1 MAIIH
6 PPLPDIKLT
15 TSGAYRERDILQQLQ
30 QGLPNSFDAYH
41 SVQWAS
47 LHEQTQRFGEIDIVI
62 LSPQGHLVML
72 EVKAGEVSIDEHGI
86 TKQYRSDPST
96 PKNINHQIHA
106 QVNAM
111 RQALLNNQLE
121 DVRFAHLLVL
131 PDQKLPHGSIAYPR
145 ERIVDATQQE
155 QLCQH
160 IISSIPTTDLSSQTR
175 DRVTLF
181 LENRFELIPDPSV
194 HISQIQ
200 STNSRLSEGLATWV
214 PRISHQSHTYVI
226 QGTAGSG
233 KTQLAIALLRQAAA
247 NKQRSAY
254 LCFNRPLADHI
265 RQIAPTHAD
274 VANFHQLGIEHW
286 RNTEGEPDFSDKHLF
301 TKVAEK
307 YINDAPNFKS
317 DLDLII
323 IDESQDFET
332 DWIQAITHRL
342 KPEGK
347 LYVMGDPD
355 QLLYDRPLFELDD
368 AASVT
373 CNDNFRSPQKI
384 VDIINL
390 LQLATT
396 PIKARSGYSGDL
408 PEFRHYTPTPSGT
421 ESALVQCVNDLL
433 AQGHTLDQI
442 ALISFHGK
450 EKSHLLSK
458 DTLGKWPLRK
468 ATGTFDKN
476 QNALWTNGQLFAETV
491 SRFKGQS
498 APVVVLCEVDFEELR
513 ERELRKLFVGFT
525 RAQYK
530 VVCLVTERAEGM
542 LMGRV

>member
-1 MAIIH
+1 MATIH
-6 PPLPDIKLT
+6 PPLPDIKLMT
-15 TSGAYRERDILQQLQ
+15 AGAYRERDILQQLQ
-30 QGLPNSFDAYH
+30 QGLPDSFDAYH
-41 SVQWAS
+41 SVQWSS
-47 LHEQTQRFGEIDIVI
+47 LHEHNQRFGEIDIVV
-62 LSPQGHLVML
+62 LSPQGHLVLL
-72 EVKAGEVSIDEHGI
+72 EIKAGDVSIDEHGI
-86 TKQYRSDPST
+86 TKQYSSDPSN

-111 RQALLNNQLE
+111 RQALHHNQLN

-131 PDQKLPHGSIAYPR
+131 PDQKITHGSIAYPR
-145 ERIVDATQQE
+145 ERIVDATQQD

-160 IISSIPTTDLSSQTR
+160 VINSIPTNDLSSPTR
-175 DRVTLF
+175 ERVTLF
-181 LENRFELIPDPSV
+181 LENRFELTPDPSV

-200 STNSRLSEGLATWV
+200 STNARLSEGLATWV
-214 PRISHQSHTYVI
+214 PRITHQSHTYVI

-233 KTQLAIALLRQAAA
+233 KTQLAITLLRQAATQ
-247 NKQRSAY
+247 KQRSAY

-274 VANFHQLGIEHW
+274 VASFHQLCVEHW
-286 RNTEGEPDFSDKHLF
+286 RTTQGEIDFSDKQIF
-301 TKVAEK
+301 AKVTEK
-307 YINDAPNFKS
+307 YIADAPNFKS
-317 DLDLII
+317 DLDLVI

-332 DWIQAITHRL
+332 EWIQAITNRL
-342 KPEGK
+342 KPDGK

-355 QLLYDRPLFELDD
+355 QLLYDRPLFELDG
-368 AASVT
+368 AVSVT

-396 PIKARSGYSGDL
+396 PIKARSGYAGDH

-421 ESALVQCVNDLL
+421 ESAIVQCVNNLL

-450 EKSHLLSK
+450 EKSHLLAK
-458 DTLGKWPLRK
+458 DTIGKWTLRK
-468 ATGTFDKN
+468 ATGRFDKN
-476 QNALWTNGQLFAETV
+476 ETAEWTNGQLFAETV

-530 VVCLVTERAEGM
+530 VVCLMSERAESM
-542 LMGRV
+542 LMARV

>member
-1 MAIIH
+1 MATIH
-6 PPLPDIKLT
+6 PPLPDIKLMT
-15 TSGAYRERDILQQLQ
+15 AGAYRERDILQQLQ
-30 QGLPNSFDAYH
+30 QGLPDSFDAYH
-41 SVQWAS
+41 SVQWSS
-47 LHEQTQRFGEIDIVI
+47 LHEHNQRFGEIDIVV
-62 LSPQGHLVML
+62 LSPQGHLVLL
-72 EVKAGEVSIDEHGI
+72 EIKAGDVSIDEHGI
-86 TKQYRSDPST
+86 TKQYSSDPSN

-111 RQALLNNQLE
+111 RQALHNNQLN

-131 PDQKLPHGSIAYPR
+131 PDQKITHGSIAYPR
-145 ERIVDATQQE
+145 ERIVDATQQD

-160 IISSIPTTDLSSQTR
+160 VINSIPTNDLSSPTR
-175 DRVTLF
+175 ERVTLF
-181 LENRFELIPDPSV
+181 LENRFELTPDPSV

-200 STNSRLSEGLATWV
+200 STNARLSEGLATWV
-214 PRISHQSHTYVI
+214 PRITHQSHTYVI

-233 KTQLAIALLRQAAA
+233 KTQLAITLLRQAAA
-247 NKQRSAY
+247 QKQRSAY

-274 VANFHQLGIEHW
+274 VASFHQLCVEHW
-286 RNTEGEPDFSDKHLF
+286 RTTQGEIDFSDKQIF
-301 TKVAEK
+301 AKVTDN
-307 YINDAPNFKS
+307 YIADAPNFKS

-332 DWIQAITHRL
+332 EWIQAITNRL
-342 KPEGK
+342 KPDGK

-355 QLLYDRPLFELDD
+355 QLLYNRPLFELDG
-368 AASVT
+368 AVSVT

-396 PIKARSGYSGDL
+396 PIKARSGYAGEL

-421 ESALVQCVNDLL
+421 ESAIIQCVNDLL

-450 EKSHLLSK
+450 EKSHLLAK
-458 DTLGKWPLRK
+458 DTIGKWTLRK
-468 ATGTFDKN
+468 ATGCFDKN
-476 QNALWTNGQLFAETV
+476 ETAEWTNGQLFAETV

-498 APVVVLCEVDFEELR
+498 APVVVLCEVDFEALR

-530 VVCLVTERAEGM
+530 VVCLMSERAESM
-542 LMGRV
+542 LMARV

>member
-1 MAIIH
+1 MATIH
-6 PPLPDIKLT
+6 PPLPDIKLMT
-15 TSGAYRERDILQQLQ
+15 AGAYREREILQQLQ
-30 QGLPNSFDAYH
+30 QGLPDSFDAYH
-41 SVQWAS
+41 SVQWSS
-47 LHEQTQRFGEIDIVI
+47 LHDDTQRFGEIDIVV
-62 LSPQGHLVML
+62 LSPQGHLVLL
-72 EVKAGEVSIDEHGI
+72 EVKAGDVSIDEHGI
-86 TKQYRSDPST
+86 TKQYSSDPSN

-106 QVNAM
+106 QINAT
-111 RQALLNNQLE
+111 RQALHNNQLH

-131 PDQKLPHGSIAYPR
+131 PDQKITHGSIAYPR
-145 ERIVDATQQE
+145 ERIVDVTQQD

-160 IISSIPTTDLSSQTR
+160 IINSVPTNDLSSQTR
-175 DRVTLF
+175 ERVTLF
-181 LENRFELIPDPSV
+181 LENRFELTPDPSV

-200 STNSRLSEGLATWV
+200 STNARLSEGLATWV
-214 PRISHQSHTYVI
+214 PRISHPNHNYVI

-233 KTQLAIALLRQAAA
+233 KTQLAITLLRQAATQ
-247 NKQRSAY
+247 KQRSAY
-254 LCFNRPLADHI
+254 LCFNRPLAGHI

-274 VANFHQLGIEHW
+274 VASFHQLCVEHW
-286 RNTEGEPDFSDKHLF
+286 RTTQGEIDFSDRQIF
-301 TKVAEK
+301 AKVTDNYIAE
-307 YINDAPNFKS
+307 APNFKS

-332 DWIQAITHRL
+332 EWIQAITNRL
-342 KPEGK
+342 KTDGK
-347 LYVMGDPD
+347 LYVMGDSD

-368 AASVT
+368 AVSVT

-390 LQLATT
+390 LQLAAT
-396 PIKARSGYSGDL
+396 PIKARSGYAGDH

-421 ESALVQCVNDLL
+421 ESAIVQCVNDLL

-450 EKSHLLSK
+450 EKSHLLAK
-458 DTLGKWPLRK
+458 DTIGKWTLRK
-468 ATGTFDKN
+468 ATGRFDKN
-476 QNALWTNGQLFAETV
+476 ETAEWTKGQIFAETV

-530 VVCLVTERAEGM
+530 VVCLMSERAESM
-542 LMGRV
+542 LMARV

>member
-6 PPLPDIKLT
+6 PPLPDIKLINA
-15 TSGAYRERDILQQLQ
+15 GAYRERDILQQLQ
-30 QGLPNSFDAYH
+30 SGLPDTFDAYH
-41 SVQWAS
+41 SVQWSS
-47 LHEQTQRFGEIDIVI
+47 LHEETQRFGEIDIVV
-62 LSPQGHLVML
+62 LTPQGHLVLL
-72 EVKAGEVSIDEHGI
+72 EVKAGDVSISEHGI
-86 TKQYRSDPST
+86 TKQYSSDPSN

-111 RQALLNNQLE
+111 RQALHNNQLDE
-121 DVRFAHLLVL
+121 VRFAHLLVL
-131 PDQKLPHGSIAYPR
+131 PDQKITLGSIAYPR
-145 ERIVDATQQE
+145 ERIVDATQQD
-155 QLCQH
+155 QLCQL
-160 IISSIPTTDLSSQTR
+160 IINSVPTNARSGQLR
-175 DRVTLF
+175 ERVTLF

-214 PRISHQSHTYVI
+214 PRISHQNHTYVI

-233 KTQLAIALLRQAAA
+233 KTQLAIALLRQAASQ
-247 NKQRSAY
+247 KQHSAY
-254 LCFNRPLADHI
+254 LCYNRPLADHI
-265 RQIAPTHAD
+265 RHIAPAHVD
-274 VANFHQLGIEHW
+274 VASFHQLCIDHW
-286 RNTEGEPDFSDKHLF
+286 RDTQGEPDFTDKQIF
-301 TKVAEK
+301 TKAAEK
-307 YINDAPNFKS
+307 YINDAPTFKNN
-317 DLDLII
+317 LDLII

-332 DWIQAITHRL
+332 EWIQAVINRL
-342 KPEGK
+342 KPDGK

-355 QLLYDRPLFELDD
+355 QLLYDRPLFDLDG
-368 AASVT
+368 AVSIT

-384 VDIINL
+384 VEIINL
-390 LQLATT
+390 LQLAST
-396 PIKARSGYSGDL
+396 PIKARSSHVGEV
-408 PEFRHYTPTPSGT
+408 PEFRRYTSTPSGT
-421 ESALVQCVNDLL
+421 ESAIVQCVNDLL
-433 AQGHTLDQI
+433 TQGHTLDQI

-458 DTLGKWPLRK
+458 DTIGKWPLRK

-476 QNALWTNGQLFAETV
+476 ENALWTEGQLFAETV

-530 VVCLVTERAEGM
+530 VVCLMSERAEGM